1 MLISQHKQSAIVFFE
16 TWRKDGTENALSSAR
31 QFSPAGEPSTS
42 ERSMKILVASGM
54 ASLTIVGAM
63 LLAYSI

>member
-1 MLISQHKQSAIVFFE
+1 
-16 TWRKDGTENALSSAR
+16 
-31 QFSPAGEPSTS
+31 
-42 ERSMKILVASGM
+42 MKILVASGM

>member
-1 MLISQHKQSAIVFFE
+1 MKS
-16 TWRKDGTENALSSAR
+16 ALSSTR
-31 QFSPAGEPSTS
+31 QFSPAGEPSTP

>member
-1 MLISQHKQSAIVFFE
+1 VLIRQYKQSIIDFFKTLPE
-16 TWRKDGTENALSSAR
+16 GGTESALSSTR
-31 QFSPAGEPSTS
+31 QFAPSGEPSIS

-54 ASLTIVGAM
+54 ASLTIVVAM